1 MMPLTMAKDGEK
13 VIIRKVSGDDA
24 TRRRL
29 ATLGFVVDTTLLVIS
44 QRAGNMIVEVKGS
57 RMALD
62 RSMARHI
69 FI

>member
-13 VIIRKVSGDDA
+13 VIIRKVSGDDT